1 MLLCYVSPGFNIL
14 FIYNLDYS
22 FPNYYITP
30 LNLLLFDNFIR
41 HSRTIFLHVNI
52 QFINLC

>member
-1 MLLCYVSPGFNIL
+1 MLLCYVNPGFNIL

-41 HSRTIFLHVNI
+41 GSRTIFLHVNI

>member
-1 MLLCYVSPGFNIL
+1 MLLCYVRPGFNIL

-30 LNLLLFDNFIR
+30 VNLLLFDNFIR
-41 HSRTIFLHVNI
+41 GQELCFLHVNI
-52 QFINLC
+52 KFINLC